1 MLCNMEKPVRRSR
14 GRPPVGKYWALDALI
29 IGGSGDLF
37 RTGRFRTPTEAI
49 REFVSRLWAGDHQAV
64 LAIVPAFGT
73 DYRDAVLTDLANFR
87 RQVVGCSKEA
97 VVRRVLGRMEP
108 TTYRHRGKLIA
119 IGGPLFGAGRG
130 LLGYG
135 MAKALDHRRGRRR
148 RVVE

>member
-1 MLCNMEKPVRRSR
+1 MEKPIRRPR
-14 GRPPVGKYWALDALI
+14 GRPPVARYWALDALI
-29 IGGSGDLF
+29 INGSENLF
-37 RTGRFRTPTEAI
+37 RTGCVRTPTEAI

-73 DYRDAVLTDLANFR
+73 DYRDTVLTDLASFR
-87 RQVVGCSKEA
+87 PQLAGCSKEA

-135 MAKALDHRRGRRR
+135 IAKALDHRRGRRR
-148 RVVE
+148 RVVD